1 MRNETKKS
9 KNRQT
14 LNRKAKQL
22 RKIEECEEIV
32 FTYQRFNEVFL
43 AVVTNL
49 KDRETHAYGRTKLIA
64 GQNALE
70 NYRLKYNTY

>member
-1 MRNETKKS
+1 MQNVTKKS

-22 RKIEECEEIV
+22 KKLEESEEIFFAYQKFNDV
-32 FTYQRFNEVFL
+32 FF
-43 AVVTNL
+43 AVATNL
-49 KDRETHAYGRTKLIA
+49 KDRQTHAYGRTKLIA

-70 NYRLKYNTY
+70 NFRIKYQTM

>member
-1 MRNETKKS
+1 MQNVTKKS

-22 RKIEECEEIV
+22 KKLEESEEIFFAYQKFNGV
-32 FTYQRFNEVFL
+32 FFSV
-43 AVVTNL
+43 ATNL
-49 KDRETHAYGRTKLIA
+49 KDRQTHAYGRTKLIA

-70 NYRLKYNTY
+70 NFRIKYSTM